1 MSKRLRQILY
11 MKPAPSAPPWED
23 AQFISLNMPLPTLG
37 FTQDGW
43 KEMAHPEILVEK
55 EKISEFS
62 SLDEWELRKKITN
75 PYEAIFSGSEDSSFP
90 SLAKVHPLSRS
101 YFKMIEMLHVCK
113 FWSSISPTKPFVSAH
128 ICEGPGGF
136 LQNIV
141 EHAKLLKLP
150 IKALYAMTLKPTK
163 SHIPGWRRSIG
174 FLRKHPQIQLEY
186 GADDT
191 GNILLQANQ
200 KAFCD
205 RVGSSASGAGAGT
218 SGAVQSGA
226 VQSGAVQSGA
236 VQGQGPS
243 GAVQGQGQA
252 QPQAQIFTADGGFD
266 FSVDYSK
273 QEESAFPLLLASF
286 TIGLKCLAKG
296 GTMIIKLFDIYS
308 DVTQDLFLG
317 SAIFFKSFTL
327 YKPATSRPCN
337 SERYF
342 MAQGFAGVDAAA
354 KWIKHLENAQTAHQ
368 TTPLTR
374 LFNDAWPPLV
384 KAAVLEQIRWQER
397 LQMDAIHNTLTFV
410 KDTMVERIQKNI
422 ETSTNWCKVFN
433 VRY

>member
-1 MSKRLRQILY
+1 

-37 FTQDGW
+37 FIQDGW
-43 KEMAHPEILVEK
+43 KEMAHPDILVEK

-75 PYEAIFSGSEDSSFP
+75 PYEAIFSGSDDSSFP

-141 EHAKLLKLP
+141 EQAKILKLP
-150 IKALYAMTLKPTK
+150 VKALYAMTLKPTK

-191 GNILLQANQ
+191 GNILLHENQ

-205 RVGSSASGAGAGT
+205 RVVGSS
-218 SGAVQSGA
+218 
-226 VQSGAVQSGA
+226 
-236 VQGQGPS
+236 GP
-243 GAVQGQGQA
+243 G
-252 QPQAQIFTADGGFD
+252 QAQIFTADGGFD

-342 MAQGFAGVDAAA
+342 MAQGFVGVDLAT
-354 KWIKHLENAQTAHQ
+354 KWIQHLENAQVAHQ

-374 LFNDAWPPLV
+374 LFNCAWPSPV
-384 KAAVLEQIRWQER
+384 KTAILEQIRWQEN
-397 LQMDAIHNTLTFV
+397 LQMNAIHNTLTFV

>member
-1 MSKRLRQILY
+1 

-23 AQFISLNMPLPTLG
+23 AQFISLHMSLPTLG

-43 KEMAHPEILVEK
+43 KEMAHPDILVEK

-141 EHAKLLKLP
+141 EQAKLLKLP
-150 IKALYAMTLKPTK
+150 IKGLYAMTLKPTK

-191 GNILLQANQ
+191 GNILLPANQ
-200 KAFCD
+200 KAFCN
-205 RVGSSASGAGAGT
+205 RVKGSSASGAG
-218 SGAVQSGA
+218 
-226 VQSGAVQSGA
+226 
-236 VQGQGPS
+236 PS
-243 GAVQGQGQA
+243 QA
-252 QPQAQIFTADGGFD
+252 QGQAQIFTADGGFD

-342 MAQGFAGVDAAA
+342 IGQGFVGAEAAA
-354 KWIKHLENAQTAHQ
+354 KWIQHLEHGQVAHQ
-368 TTPLTR
+368 QTPLTR
-374 LFNDAWPPLV
+374 LFKDAWPSPIQ
-384 KAAVLEQIRWQER
+384 AAVVEQIHWQEK

-410 KDTMVERIQKNI
+410 KDIMIERIEENI
-422 ETSTNWCKVFN
+422 KTSTNWCKVFN

>member
-1 MSKRLRQILY
+1 
-11 MKPAPSAPPWED
+11 
-23 AQFISLNMPLPTLG
+23 MPLPTLE
-37 FTQDGW
+37 FIQDGW
-43 KEMAHPEILVEK
+43 KEMAHSHILVEK

-113 FWSSISPTKPFVSAH
+113 FWSTISPTKPFVSAH

-141 EHAKLLKLP
+141 EQAKVLKLP
-150 IKALYAMTLKPTK
+150 VKALYAMTLKPTK

-191 GNILLQANQ
+191 GNILLPENQ
-200 KAFCD
+200 KAFCE
-205 RVGSSASGAGAGT
+205 RVVSSSGAG
-218 SGAVQSGA
+218 
-226 VQSGAVQSGA
+226 
-236 VQGQGPS
+236 
-243 GAVQGQGQA
+243 
-252 QPQAQIFTADGGFD
+252 QAQIFTADGGFD

-286 TIGLKCLAKG
+286 TIGLKCLTKG
-296 GTMIIKLFDIYS
+296 GIMIIKLFDIYS

-317 SAIFFKSFTL
+317 SAVFFKSFTL

-342 MAQGFAGVDAAA
+342 IAQGFAGTDAAV
-354 KWIKHLENAQTAHQ
+354 KWIQHLEHGQVAHQ
-368 TTPLTR
+368 TKPLTR
-374 LFNDAWPPLV
+374 LFNDTWPSPV
-384 KAAVLEQIRWQER
+384 KAAVVEQIRWQEK

-410 KDTMVERIQKNI
+410 KDTMIERIQKNI

>member
-1 MSKRLRQILY
+1 

-23 AQFISLNMPLPTLG
+23 AQFISLHMSLPTLG

-43 KEMAHPEILVEK
+43 KEMAHSEILVEK

-141 EHAKLLKLP
+141 EQAKILKLP
-150 IKALYAMTLKPTK
+150 IKGLYAMTLKPTK

-191 GNILLQANQ
+191 GNILLPANQ

-205 RVGSSASGAGAGT
+205 RVKGSNASGAA
-218 SGAVQSGA
+218 A
-226 VQSGAVQSGA
+226 
-236 VQGQGPS
+236 GPS
-243 GAVQGQGQA
+243 QG
-252 QPQAQIFTADGGFD
+252 QAQIFTADGGFD

-317 SAIFFKSFTL
+317 SAVFFKSFTL

-342 MAQGFAGVDAAA
+342 IAQGFAGVGADAAA
-354 KWIKHLENAQTAHQ
+354 KWIQHLEHAQVAHQ
-368 TTPLTR
+368 QTPLTR
-374 LFNDAWPPLV
+374 LFKDAWPSPIQ
-384 KAAVLEQIRWQER
+384 AAVLEQIRWQEK

-410 KDTMVERIQKNI
+410 KDTMVERIDDNI
-422 ETSTNWCKVFN
+422 KTSTNWCKVFN

>member
-1 MSKRLRQILY
+1 

-23 AQFISLNMPLPTLG
+23 AQFISLHMPLPTLG
-37 FTQDGW
+37 FIQDGW
-43 KEMAHPEILVEK
+43 KEMAHSHILVEK

-113 FWSSISPTKPFVSAH
+113 FWSTISPTKPFVSAH

-141 EHAKLLKLP
+141 EQAKVIKLP
-150 IKALYAMTLKPTK
+150 VKALYAMTLKPTK

-205 RVGSSASGAGAGT
+205 RVGC
-218 SGAVQSGA
+218 
-226 VQSGAVQSGA
+226 
-236 VQGQGPS
+236 
-243 GAVQGQGQA
+243 
-252 QPQAQIFTADGGFD
+252 QAQIFTADGGFD

-273 QEESAFPLLLASF
+273 QEESAFSLLLASF

-317 SAIFFKSFTL
+317 SAVFFKSFTL

-342 MAQGFAGVDAAA
+342 IAQGFIGTEAAV
-354 KWIKHLENAQTAHQ
+354 KWIQHLEHGQVAHQ
-368 TTPLTR
+368 ITPLTR
-374 LFNDAWPPLV
+374 LFNDDWPSPV
-384 KAAVLEQIRWQER
+384 KSAVLEQIRWQEK

-410 KDTMVERIQKNI
+410 KDTTLERIQKNI